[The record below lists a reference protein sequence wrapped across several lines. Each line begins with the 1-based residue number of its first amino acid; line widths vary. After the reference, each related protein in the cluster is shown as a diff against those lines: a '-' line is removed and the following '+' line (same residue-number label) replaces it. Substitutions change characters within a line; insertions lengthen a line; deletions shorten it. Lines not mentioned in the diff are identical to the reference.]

1 MNVVIVGAGAIGLL
15 IGSFLSEQKHEITY
29 ITRTAEQADNL
40 RKSGVTL
47 VQTNGKKVHSHV
59 DAFVEYGLAPTNAL
73 WIIAVKYHHLQG
85 IEEKLHSLPLTT
97 PLLFIQNGIAHLQW
111 INQLQQ
117 EQIYIATIEHGAIKD
132 NATTIIHKG
141 IGLTKISPYKMTTN
155 TPLDMTILQSPKFQI
170 ELVEDAHAIVLRKA
184 ILNACINPLTTILLI
199 ENGKLISNNHAY
211 QLMQSLFVE
220 MQTTFPEITA
230 MLTFDD
236 VIALCEK
243 TKTNKS
249 SMLQDRLNE
258 RQSEIEPIVGA
269 LLNLATARGK
279 ELPLLQTLY
288 QLVLAIDE
296 KGETHE

>member
-1 MNVVIVGAGAIGLL
+1 MNVVIVGAGAVGLL

-40 RKSGVTL
+40 RKNGVTL
-47 VQTNGKKVHSHV
+47 VQTNGEKVHSHV

-73 WIIAVKYHHLQG
+73 WIIAVKYHHLQS

-97 PLLFIQNGIAHLQW
+97 PLLFTQNGIAHLQW

-141 IGLTKISPYKMTTN
+141 IGLTKIAPYKMTTN

-170 ELVEDAHAIVLRKA
+170 ELVDDAYAIVLRKA

-199 ENGKLISNNHAY
+199 ENGKLISNNHPY
-211 QLMQSLFVE
+211 QLMKSLFVE
-220 MQTTFPEITA
+220 MQTTFPEIAA

-249 SMLQDRLNE
+249 SMLQDRLNK

-279 ELPLLQTLY
+279 ELPLLRTLY

-296 KGETHE
+296 KGEPHE